1 MKKNKWKKNKGI
13 RPWMKD
19 LIAEL
24 RKGLLFK
31 NQQ

>member
-13 RPWMKD
+13 SPWMKE

-24 RKGLLFK
+24 RKGLLFNNK
-31 NQQ
+31 K